1 MANAFISLNSK
12 RYKISAL
19 GYEPEATTPRR
30 IRRGLT
36 GKDFSQQAANP
47 VKRWRYRL
55 KVPWAGDATWGDL
68 EDLETAEAAN
78 YVAFTD
84 PHGNN
89 YNIYFEVPLVEK
101 PKQHANLDGADAE
114 YLIDVQIRER
124 RS

>member
-1 MANAFISLNSK
+1 MASNYIIINSK

-19 GYEPEATTPRR
+19 GYEPEVFTPRR

-36 GKDFSQQAANP
+36 SKDYSQKAANP
-47 VKRWRYRL
+47 IKRWRYRL
-55 KVPWAGDATWGDL
+55 KVLWSGDATWGDIA
-68 EDLETAEAAN
+68 DLETAEAAD

-84 PHGNN
+84 PHGNS
-89 YNIYFEVPLVEK
+89 YNIYFEVPLIKK
-101 PKQHANLDGADAE
+101 PKQYANLDGSDAE